1 MSTYRLCT
9 AAAATVLLAACGDN
23 PYEPAAPAAPAGVV
37 PTTATASARSY
48 TLFTASLPSTE
59 TGAPLTMD
67 EVKAPTSESE
77 EPLPVT

>member
-9 AAAATVLLAACGDN
+9 AAAVTVLLAACGDN

-37 PTTATASARSY
+37 PATVSARSD

-67 EVKAPTSESE
+67 EVKAPTRETE